1 VTTTFPDD
9 VETPEDMDALEW
21 KALPT
26 AEMTSPLTGVIGH
39 DDADGTITALV
50 AVSGVVDEVGDVI
63 VPGSLATAI
72 KRLKP
77 KGVMSHNWSAKV
89 SRLVWSKELM
99 PGDPQLPRTTP
110 QGEPWP
116 ANAGGLLIKAKYN
129 LDKEI
134 GRDAYAD
141 AKFYG
146 PEECFSIGYKVRPG
160 GYRMRSG
167 KRYLHDYD
175 LYEWSQVLH
184 GAHKLAHL
192 TGVKS
197 LSETVADAWYDD
209 PRSGVTDEGTTV
221 LDGVEYKGI
230 RVVRDAE
237 FWGMPL
243 GTPIKAGMR
252 PRSGQTPTTAQIAAT
267 TAPGSA
273 DAKPEV
279 PGKPG
284 VPGAAGVPGAPG
296 DPALAPLAPPGPG
309 VPKALAALHQRYQ
322 ELNEQVQQTPAFGDS
337 SLAENSLAMLAQ
349 FAAPGADVH
358 ASTDGQLA
366 AVHGPAGWTIVD
378 TANAGS
384 GLSNAAQIPPDAPPD
399 QIDAALEHLTQI
411 GIPWDDIEARKKR
424 WANAKQKTADQQA
437 VRDVLSQ
444 ITPFSAPAPV
454 GEDDAAGARDDAES
468 AIATQD
474 RDGLAEALTRMGLPP
489 DQDPREMAASLLVLP
504 SEVAA
509 KRLDAVAAQ
518 AVIPQ
523 VGAAP
528 DGGQQ
533 KPGVAGPAP
542 TVPPGAAP
550 HANPPAPVKP
560 NPVGTAHADGTT
572 TVTAGANTIPGGH
585 DLPQTPPAA
594 PEAPAAPA
602 DDRKYGTPV
611 LVNTYGVKPGSY
623 PTVKASEVRTG
634 DHVMLSRHDGGKV
647 TQAKPGRT
655 GQTLITYDDG
665 TGGGTQ
671 TRGVKNGSAL
681 PLVSAG
687 TPAVDPSKPQAAPEH
702 EYKPTGNHNAPEKL
716 TDAQLAAESEAAH
729 KRHMAARSN
738 NLPKNS
744 LEYSDS
750 KLAATRFGDEA
761 RRRAAATV
769 AESTPAPEVDAH
781 PLVTPAAPD
790 DAALLA
796 QLSGH
801 VTAPQLSAALATI
814 ARDQSDPALAH
825 AATIARGSLDSPSAK
840 TPEKLAAELIRV
852 KNQMAQ
858 APDSAT
864 LHATLDGLER
874 IVKALKAD
882 NSKIQ
887 VGGKARAGSPQRQL
901 LHENLAEYTRH
912 VRGALH
918 ADENPDKPADQPP
931 ATAPEGTGGPEAKP
945 DPLRPAPG
953 QVNYT
958 AIQKRSHPAYR
969 DAALRQLD
977 DAELASVKREAARR
991 GGHGA
996 NMADSVHTEEIRR
1009 RITPDELRKRADK
1022 TGGGASD
1029 GEAKR
1034 MRDRADDYERRDAAG
1049 IGRHDFAAL
1058 PLGEHPKTP
1067 ESTGGEVPEGTPDGT
1082 VPVPPEVAD
1091 SAHRIRGEALGLTDG
1106 PDGQEEVTQEVA
1118 DRQERVAALLETG
1131 ETGLAD
1137 QTDPQLHETRKDLT
1151 DELALQ
1157 DELHR
1162 RDTERKREAAVKKAE
1177 AGASSVSATDAPA
1190 GPEDTGPKV
1199 RPGVAGAAEDL
1210 GDALN
1215 ATPRDD
1221 AAVAVAA
1228 ERFAKMMRRHGE
1240 STAFDDIRTA
1250 IGDGDVH
1257 TAIASGKLKAGMLF
1271 TAAGALREQRR
1282 VKRNEGAKARRLAKR
1297 LDRDRIKSLIGSV
1310 DAELRRRKGATE
1322 DGKRGAANVAI
1333 GPVSSTAAPSK
1344 TAPAA
1349 EPAPH
1354 PQQARRDE
1362 RDARLAAD
1370 GNRVQRAQEHMR
1382 EARTAADGG
1391 DFEGAFAHLDQ
1402 AQELN
1407 PERQRLWDKA
1417 RGIVTGQRDRSK
1429 STATPAE
1436 PDQARRAE
1444 FDKAVAEDFPPDASV
1459 RLFQDWDRDHS
1470 RPDLA
1475 SDVTAVR
1482 RARNGYVTVRESKG
1496 TTVDVFPRQLELVGS
1511 AQGAQSPQREGDDRG
1526 SSGETNRS
1534 VVPDVPAADVRG
1546 DQGQAD
1552 VLRRSGGASPPADT
1566 ADSRPA
1572 GRAGSGG
1579 GDLPGEAGAP
1589 ERRAASGDRE
1599 GDAGVPDEP
1608 AAPERPGQRAA
1619 TAGDTGPVDG
1629 ADAGPDRSGAD
1640 SSAGG
1645 LPGGGRRAEASGEG
1659 EREGG
1664 DADTAGA
1671 PSAPELTEADQPS
1684 ADIGQV
1690 DAIPD
1695 TGESFHPTG
1704 LDDFAPAGKKS
1715 KLEAN
1720 LAALRT
1726 LRQLQDDRRSATPE
1740 EQAVLARWAGW
1751 GGLPEVF
1758 DDNKPEYAK
1767 QREELR
1773 GLLSDSEW
1781 AEARRNTL
1789 NAHYTDP
1796 RVVQSLWK
1804 AMGDLGFDGGRVLEP
1819 GSGSGTFIGFAPGNA
1834 DMVGV
1839 ELDSTT
1845 AAISRALYPH
1855 ATIRNESYAATRL
1868 PAGSFDATIGNVPFG
1883 DFALTDR
1890 VHNPNRKMS
1899 IHNHFIAKALAQTK
1913 PGGLVTLLTSR
1924 YTLDSKDSAARKKLA
1939 ELGDLVGAVRLP
1951 TGSHSRMSG
1960 TDVIEDALIFRRREP
1975 DAAPL
1980 TSQDWVNSHDQDING
1995 HTVTINDYFT
2005 AHPEQVLGEVTAEAG
2020 QYGSGSLI
2028 VKGDKTMADLP
2039 AALDRIVESAK
2050 ADGITASPRMEGL
2063 TAFTTPDDDRHEGHI
2078 AAHEDGT
2085 FTQAEQGTAVPLD
2098 VPAKHAD
2105 AVRGLIGLR
2114 DTLRSLLAAEA
2125 ASVSDSPD
2133 IKALRKQL
2141 NDRYDAFVKKYGP
2154 VNHYTLTKS
2163 GARKPDPARNLF
2175 RKDPMSA
2182 IVRALGAYDAETG
2195 TEAKT
2200 SIFRKR
2206 ASTPREIPTH
2216 ADSPEDAVALSMD
2229 TYGRVD
2235 LPAIA
2240 TMLGTDEAGARERL
2254 GDLVFE
2260 QPPLSAA
2267 DADAAFRAHIEEA
2280 SGIASDGG
2288 RFGGISAGLNLDDA
2302 PDTSVLDSVGEAVR
2316 SEGSLEPAAAY
2327 LSGNVR
2333 RKLAAAREAAKR
2345 DDRFAKNVTALEAVI
2360 PPDLGVDEVD
2370 GRLGAAWIP
2379 ADDVRA
2385 FMVELLS
2392 DGDDPYNSI
2401 KVSTSGGGIWTVEGG
2416 QWGTKA
2422 TEEWGTDRL
2431 SAGEI
2436 IQSLLEQRSIQV
2448 RDTIKDADG
2457 KSKSYPNLEATTA
2470 AQAKAE
2476 ELSDRFSEWLWEDS
2490 DRTRRLLAAY
2500 NNQFNAIRLRS
2511 YDDMPRVFP
2520 GMADSFD
2527 PFDHQVG
2534 AVNRMVSEPCAL
2546 LAHVVGAGKTA
2557 EMAMG
2562 TAELKRLGLANKPA
2576 IVIPN
2581 HMLEQFSSEYIQIY
2595 PNAKILA
2602 AGTDDL
2608 TGDKRRE
2615 FVARAATGEWDA
2627 IILTQKAMEAIPMSR
2642 PAMQAYIDREMATM
2656 KAQLASA
2663 QASAAGDSAK
2673 EKTVK
2678 KMENSLI
2685 KAEEALKAK
2694 LDKVKDAG
2702 VSWEETGIDYL
2713 CVDEAHMYSNLR
2725 TISNIQGAGAT
2736 GSDMA
2741 SDLHMKMEH
2750 LRANNKSGRVGTF
2763 ATGTPIRN
2771 TVTQAYIMQRYL
2783 DPETL
2788 RQAGIHSFD
2797 QWAATFGKT
2806 VDEME
2811 LKPEGT
2817 GFRQTTR
2824 FAKFRNVP
2832 ELLRLFHLFADVKM
2846 ADDLNLKTPNL
2857 TTGGVQ
2863 NVIVPASP
2871 ELSAYV
2877 QELGQ
2882 RAEDV
2887 RNGKVKPEEDNMLKI
2902 SGDGRKAALSMA
2914 LVGQKHQP
2922 GKIEQAADN
2931 IYKIWD
2937 ENKDRPVPKDIND
2950 PAGGD
2955 DPPPGGMQIVFC
2967 DMGTPG
2973 GAGMNAYQKLRD
2985 ELAARGMDP
2994 KSIRFMH
3001 EAKND
3006 REKAE
3011 LFAAA
3016 RNGQV
3021 SVLVGSTEKMGVGTN
3036 VQRRAVALHHLDA
3049 PWRPSDVEQ
3058 RDGRI
3063 MRQGNT
3069 NAEVAI
3075 FRYVT
3080 EGSFDAYMWQTLER
3094 KKKFIDQIM
3103 RGKMGDVREI
3113 EDVGDTALSYAEVKA
3128 LATGNP
3134 LLMDKAKVDVTV
3146 GKLTRLERQ
3155 HARTQTNLRRDVVS
3169 YGANAEQ
3176 ADADAAA
3183 YNAAIAKRTDI
3194 SGDKYSIN
3202 VAGITART
3210 RADGATLLKSAMQ
3223 DQIRERRYGYAGS
3236 KPKPLATIG
3245 GHVLLGQPEIHYDK
3259 LGTKRFGMTL
3269 SWEGLPGT
3277 IVHISPDD
3285 VDKLGA
3291 GINTTLTNSLN
3302 NLEFRRD
3309 LQVDRAT
3316 SLRSEAET
3324 MKARIGVPFAH
3335 AEALKEATAES
3346 ARLQAAM
3353 EAAGMKGDTGPQQ
3366 DEATKGLATARTK
3379 ATVKVGHMGR
3389 GSAGPEK
3396 DRLKRFSIPA
3406 ASPDAAASPDGT
3418 LAALGSG
3425 DKLQVFMTSDGELVP
3440 RPDDARGAIDNVHAL
3455 LDDLAALDFPWAEGH
3470 WAINRRIQP
3479 GYSGGYEAPDYSKP
3493 YEERER
3499 IRKAK
3504 EAARQAEV
3512 DAERAKIDAVWK
3524 RHLVG
3529 AAEEKTA
3536 ESLVDEW
3543 TMLRAARLGVEF
3555 KLRTEQGPK
3564 PSDTGADGPDT
3575 DGDDDVESY
3584 EDTVIEGYRYVMDA
3598 AGILV
3603 KVAPCPECGN
3613 DIMIPAYGM
3622 VGTAP
3627 CPSCGTGA
3635 LQGRATATVG

>member
-9 VETPEDMDALEW
+9 VDTPEDMDALEW

-99 PGDPQLPRTTP
+99 PGDPQLPKTTP

-197 LSETVADAWYDD
+197 LSEGVGDIWYDES
-209 PRSGVTDEGTTV
+209 RSGVTDEGTTV

-267 TAPGSA
+267 TAPEGASGPVKPQQLHGGPGMP
-273 DAKPEV
+273 AKP
-279 PGKPG
+279 GT
-284 VPGAAGVPGAPG
+284 PGAAGAPG

-309 VPKALAALHQRYQ
+309 VSKALAALHQRYQ
-322 ELNEQVQQTPAFGDS
+322 ELNEQVQKTPAFGDS

-366 AVHGPAGWTIVD
+366 AVHGGAGWTIVD

-399 QIDAALEHLTQI
+399 QIDAALDHLTQI

-424 WANAKQKTADQQA
+424 WANAKQRSADQQA

-454 GEDDAAGARDDAES
+454 GEVDAAGARDDAES

-474 RDGLAEALTRMGLPP
+474 RDALAEALTRMGLPP
-489 DQDPREMAASLLVLP
+489 DQDPHEMAASLLVLP

-518 AVIPQ
+518 AVTPQ
-523 VGAAP
+523 AGAAP

-542 TVPPGAAP
+542 AVPPGAAP
-550 HANPPAPVKP
+550 HANPPAPAAPVKP

-572 TVTAGANTIPGGH
+572 TVTAGANTIPGGY
-585 DLPQTPPAA
+585 DLPKTPPAT

-611 LVNTYGVKPGSY
+611 LVNTYGIKPGSY
-623 PTVKASEVRTG
+623 PTVKASEVRAG

-671 TRGVKNGSAL
+671 TRGVKNRSAL

-687 TPAVDPSKPQAAPEH
+687 TPAVDPNKPQAAPEH

-716 TDAQLAAESEAAH
+716 TDAQLAAESAAAH
-729 KRHMAARSN
+729 ERHMTARRN

-750 KLAATRFGDEA
+750 KLAATRFGDES

-790 DAALLA
+790 DSALLA

-801 VTAPQLSAALATI
+801 VSAPHLSAALATL

-852 KNQMAQ
+852 KNQMAE

-864 LHATLDGLER
+864 LHATLDGLQR
-874 IVKALKAD
+874 IVAALKAD
-882 NSKIQ
+882 NSKVQ
-887 VGGKARAGSPQRQL
+887 VGGKPRAGSPQRQL

-918 ADENPDKPADQPP
+918 ADENPDTPGDQPP
-931 ATAPEGTGGPEAKP
+931 ATAPEDTGGPKVKP

-953 QVNYT
+953 QIDYS

-977 DAELASVKREAARR
+977 DTELASVKREATRR

-996 NMADSVHTEEIRR
+996 NMADSVRTEEIRR

-1049 IGRHDFAAL
+1049 IGRHDFATL
-1058 PLGEHPKTP
+1058 PLGEHPKAP
-1067 ESTGGEVPEGTPDGT
+1067 ESTGGEVPAGTPDGT

-1091 SAHRIRGEALGLTDG
+1091 SAHRIRGEALGLSDG

-1131 ETGLAD
+1131 EAGLAD
-1137 QTDPQLHETRKDLT
+1137 QTDPQLTETRKDLT

-1162 RDTERKREAAVKKAE
+1162 RDTERKREAATRKAE

-1221 AAVAVAA
+1221 AAVAAAA
-1228 ERFAKMMRRHGE
+1228 ERFAKMLRRHGD

-1250 IGDGDVH
+1250 IGDGDIH

-1310 DAELRRRKGATE
+1310 DAELRRRKGAPE
-1322 DGKRGAANVAI
+1322 DGKRGAVDAPRK
-1333 GPVSSTAAPSK
+1333 GPVPSTAAPS
-1344 TAPAA
+1344 T

-1354 PQQARRDE
+1354 SQQVRRDE

-1370 GNRVQRAQEHMR
+1370 GNRVTRAQEHMR
-1382 EARTAADGG
+1382 EARAAADGG

-1417 RGIVTGQRDRSK
+1417 RGIVTGQRDRAK
-1429 STATPAE
+1429 
-1436 PDQARRAE
+1436 
-1444 FDKAVAEDFPPDASV
+1444 
-1459 RLFQDWDRDHS
+1459 
-1470 RPDLA
+1470 
-1475 SDVTAVR
+1475 
-1482 RARNGYVTVRESKG
+1482 
-1496 TTVDVFPRQLELVGS
+1496 
-1511 AQGAQSPQREGDDRG
+1511 GAQSPQREGDDRG
-1526 SSGETNRS
+1526 SSGEASRS
-1534 VVPDVPAADVRG
+1534 VVPDVPAAGVRG

-1552 VLRRSGGASPPADT
+1552 VLRRPGRASAPADT
-1566 ADSRPA
+1566 ADSRPT
-1572 GRAGSGG
+1572 GGAGSGG
-1579 GDLPGEAGAP
+1579 GELPREAGAP
-1589 ERRAASGDRE
+1589 ERRAASGDGE

-1629 ADAGPDRSGAD
+1629 ADGGSDGSGAD
-1640 SSAGG
+1640 SSTGG
-1645 LPGGGRRAEASGEG
+1645 LPGSPGGTEAAAPGQ
-1659 EREGG
+1659 REGG

-1671 PSAPELTEADQPS
+1671 PSAPDVTETDQPS
-1684 ADIGQV
+1684 ADVGQV

-1726 LRQLQDDRRSATPE
+1726 LRQLQDERRAATPE
-1740 EQAVLARWAGW
+1740 EQATLARWAGW

-1819 GSGSGTFIGFAPGNA
+1819 GSGSGTFIGFAPEHA

-1868 PAGSFDATIGNVPFG
+1868 PAGSFDAAIGNVPFG

-1890 VHNPNRKMS
+1890 VHNPGRKMS

-1951 TGSHSRMSG
+1951 TGGHSRISG

-1995 HTVTINDYFT
+1995 HTITINDYFT
-2005 AHPEQVLGEVTAEAG
+2005 AHPEQMLGEVTAEKG
-2020 QYGSGSLI
+2020 QYGTGSLI

-2039 AALDRIVESAK
+2039 AALDRIVAAAK

-2085 FTQAEQGTAVPLD
+2085 FTQAEQGTAVALD
-2098 VPAKHAD
+2098 VPAKHAE

-2141 NDRYDAFVKKYGP
+2141 NDRYDAFTKKYGP

-2195 TEAKT
+2195 TESKT

-2229 TYGRVD
+2229 TYGRVN

-2240 TMLGTDEAGARERL
+2240 TMLDTDEAGARERL

-2302 PDTSVLDSVGEAVR
+2302 PDTSALDSVGEAVR

-2392 DGDDPYNSI
+2392 DGDDPYHSI

-2581 HMLEQFSSEYIQIY
+2581 HMLEQFSREYLQIY
-2595 PNAKILA
+2595 PNAKVLA

-2608 TGDKRRE
+2608 AGDKRRE

-2771 TVTQAYIMQRYL
+2771 TVTQAYIMQRFL

-2788 RQAGIHSFD
+2788 REAGIHSFD

-2846 ADDLNLKTPNL
+2846 ADDLNLKTPDL
-2857 TTGGVQ
+2857 ATGGVQ

-2887 RNGKVKPEEDNMLKI
+2887 RNGKVKPEDDNMLKI

-2914 LVGQKHQP
+2914 LVGEKHQP
-2922 GKIEQAADN
+2922 GKIEEAADN

-2937 ENKDRPVPKDIND
+2937 ANKDRPVPKDIND

-3069 NAEVAI
+3069 NKEVAI

-3236 KPKPLATIG
+3236 KPKPLGTIG
-3245 GHVLLGQPEIHYDK
+3245 GHVLLGQPEVHYDK

-3269 SWEGLPGT
+3269 SWEGLPGN
-3277 IVHISPDD
+3277 IVHISPSD
-3285 VDKLGA
+3285 VEKLGA
-3291 GINTTLTNSLN
+3291 GINTTLANSLN

-3309 LQVDRAT
+3309 LQVDRAA
-3316 SLRSEAET
+3316 SLRSEAAT

-3335 AEALKEATAES
+3335 AAALKEATAES

-3353 EAAGMKGDTGPQQ
+3353 EAAGMKGDAGPQQ

-3379 ATVKVGHMGR
+3379 ASAKVALMGR

-3425 DKLQVFMTSDGELVP
+3425 NKLEVFMTSDGELIP

-3504 EAARQAEV
+3504 EAARQAEA

-3524 RHLVG
+3524 RHLVV
-3529 AAEEKTA
+3529 EEKTA
-3536 ESLVDEW
+3536 GSLVDEL

-3555 KLRTEQGPK
+3555 KLRAQQGPK
-3564 PSDTGADGPDT
+3564 PSDTDADGPDT
-3575 DGDDDVESY
+3575 DGPEDVESY

-3598 AGILV
+3598 SGMLV